1 MLGFF
6 TYSGLYTGSAFADF
20 LLNQLGSKGRGSL
33 AGRWGHRQWRN
44 SLFFQD
50 EDAGIGTHRMPY
62 SRDVDGVVGL
72 NYRVQPLPLGR
83 RTNADTD
90 RAFRSAAR
98 ARPSTPVLHAY
109 TGDAVRIHV
118 LAPWSEQEQVFSL
131 EGHAWP
137 REPGR
142 PGTDLVSSVAFGGLD
157 ALTLDVVGGAG
168 GVARLPGDYL
178 YGRSSARAALP
189 AENVWAPQGDK
200 RSITHPPLAARQ

>member
-1 MLGFF
+1 MTPSCVPF
-6 TYSGLYTGSAFADF
+6 TGADLSSKASWRVDVRPPTGRPYRDF
-20 LLNQLGSKGRGSL
+20 
-33 AGRWGHRQWRN
+33 

-157 ALTLDVVGGAG
+157 ALTLDMVGGAG

-178 YGRSSARAALP
+178 YGDHREPYREAGLWGIFRIRSSCQPRHARL
-189 AENVWAPQGDK
+189 
-200 RSITHPPLAARQ
+200 RPLAGVCSAKR

>member
-1 MLGFF
+1 
-6 TYSGLYTGSAFADF
+6 
-20 LLNQLGSKGRGSL
+20 
-33 AGRWGHRQWRN
+33 
-44 SLFFQD
+44 
-50 EDAGIGTHRMPY
+50 MPS

-118 LAPWSEQEQVFSL
+118 LAPWSEQEQGFSL

-137 REPGR
+137 REPGM
-142 PGTDLVSSVAFGGLD
+142 PGSELVSSAAFGGSVES
-157 ALTLDVVGGAG
+157 TLDLDGVAGA
-168 GVARLPGDYL
+168 VARLP
-178 YGRSSARAALP
+178 
-189 AENVWAPQGDK
+189 
-200 RSITHPPLAARQ
+200 